1 MELIIILFGSC
12 AVTGLFVRSLH
23 YYYIRKQFNRP
34 FAGIPDE
41 LKQAWAKHR
50 VWKFSKAN
58 AIEGS
63 AIGINTGQTL
73 YHLSQIDDRV
83 LTAIDRIYDPTKVNS
98 YQEILAHISEK
109 NDQGASVWEGAI
121 NSYKGTVGEAF
132 IAENLRA
139 SGHFVTM
146 AESNSQE
153 GWDAV
158 VDGEKVNFKSGLGTE
173 HIQEHLDRFPDI
185 PVVTVAEQ
193 ADFFG
198 DNPDVTCLQDVS
210 GEQIADATGSTM
222 ESAIEMGDFDIDI
235 PLVTLALSS
244 ARHFTPV
251 FRGTSND
258 IGTAVKY
265 TAADTAGVGFGA
277 AAGAKA
283 GALIGAFGGPPGAA
297 IGAVIGGI
305 VGVMGGRHLAK
316 SFKETALREAIATI
330 DMQIAGYSKAYI
342 DGLYQKAI
350 ALEGSANGLRR
361 PFSIVR
367 VFAPTPGDV
376 LRSDMRHAYR
386 KWAKA
391 CRALAETLRRRAIA
405 GDNEP
410 PDFNSLGRD
419 LLANPPEE
427 SVYSRAVSA
436 VLCAIRSTA
445 NRIQQEKLKLGYS

>member
-1 MELIIILFGSC
+1 MELIFILFGSC

-23 YYYIRKQFNRP
+23 YYYIRKQFHRP

-41 LKQAWAKHR
+41 LKQAWARHR
-50 VWKFSKAN
+50 VWKFAKAN
-58 AIEGS
+58 VIEGT
-63 AIGINTGQTL
+63 AIGINTGQIL

-83 LTAIDRIYDPTKVNS
+83 LAAIDRIHDPSRVNS

-121 NSYKGTVGEAF
+121 NNYKGTVGEAF

-146 AESNSQE
+146 AASNSQE

-158 VDGEKVNFKSGLGTE
+158 VDGEHVNFKSGLGTQ

-185 PVVTVAEQ
+185 PVITVAEQ
-193 ADFFG
+193 ADFFE

-210 GEQIADATGSTM
+210 GEQIADATESTM
-222 ESAIEMGDFDIDI
+222 ESAIGMGDFDIDI

-244 ARHFTPV
+244 TRHFTPV
-251 FRGTSND
+251 FQGTSD

-297 IGAVIGGI
+297 IGTVLGGI

-316 SFKETALREAIATI
+316 SFKETALREALATI
-330 DMQIAGYSKAYI
+330 DMQIAEYSKAYI

-350 ALEGSANGLRR
+350 ALEGSAKKLRR
-361 PFSIVR
+361 KFSIVR
-367 VFAPTPGDV
+367 FFAPTPGD
-376 LRSDMRHAYR
+376 LMRSDLRHAYR
-386 KWAKA
+386 NWANA
-391 CRALAETLRRRAIA
+391 CRELAGTLRMRAIA
-405 GDNEP
+405 GDDESPN
-410 PDFNSLGRD
+410 FASLGRD
-419 LLANPPEE
+419 LLGNPPEE
-427 SVYSRAVSA
+427 SVYSKAVA
-436 VLCAIRSTA
+436 EVLCAIRNTA
-445 NRIQQEKLKLGYS
+445 NQIQQEKLKLGYS